1 MDSLVIVP
9 TYNEADNL
17 DRLARA
23 ILDLEGFDLLVV
35 DDNSPDG
42 TGRVAEELRDRY
54 PDRISILH
62 RPSKLGIGTAY
73 LEGFRIALTREYP
86 YVFQMDADFSHDP
99 ADLPRLRDAL
109 GRADVALGSR
119 YVSGGGT
126 TNWPLWRRALSRC
139 GSLYASLLLG
149 VPVADL
155 TGGFKGFRRPV
166 LQALD
171 LASVRSN
178 GYAFQIEVT
187 YRCWQQGF
195 RIVEVPIT
203 FVERRSGRS
212 KMSSRIV
219 VEAALLVWQLR
230 FEELS
235 DALARLL
242 KGSVVGPS

>member
-9 TYNEADNL
+9 TYNEAGNL

-109 GRADVALGSR
+109 GRAGPDHLVAPRSDTNHHHRHTDVLLDERHVGAC
-119 YVSGGGT
+119 
-126 TNWPLWRRALSRC
+126 LWR
-139 GSLYASLLLG
+139 
-149 VPVADL
+149 
-155 TGGFKGFRRPV
+155 
-166 LQALD
+166 
-171 LASVRSN
+171 
-178 GYAFQIEVT
+178 
-187 YRCWQQGF
+187 
-195 RIVEVPIT
+195 
-203 FVERRSGRS
+203 
-212 KMSSRIV
+212 
-219 VEAALLVWQLR
+219 
-230 FEELS
+230 
-235 DALARLL
+235 
-242 KGSVVGPS
+242 